1 MLARRSAGAM
11 TILGDIA
18 QAAGPVEYHR
28 WEDLLP
34 HLADGRGVSIAELR
48 LAYRVPRQVMEL
60 ALPLLPL
67 IAPDVAAPIAY
78 RDGDEP
84 PRFVQVHPAELV
96 GAAVREASAEAARDG
111 RAALIAPAK
120 LLPDLPAQPET
131 AFDEL
136 GAPFPTLTPRAAK
149 GLEFD
154 RVVLVEPAAIAAE
167 GAERIE
173 GLRALYVALT
183 RATKTLVVVHAEP
196 LPPELAPPSRQD
208 TSGV

>member
-1 MLARRSAGAM
+1 
-11 TILGDIA
+11 
-18 QAAGPVEYHR
+18 
-28 WEDLLP
+28 
-34 HLADGRGVSIAELR
+34 
-48 LAYRVPRQVMEL
+48 VPRQVMEL

-84 PRFVQVHPAELV
+84 PRFVNVGVEELV
-96 GAAVREASAEAARDG
+96 AAAVREAAHEAAREG
-111 RAALIAPAK
+111 RAALITPAK
-120 LLPDLPAQPET
+120 LLPQLPSHDDA

-136 GAPFPTLTPRAAK
+136 AAPFQTLTARGAK

-167 GAERIE
+167 GTERIE

-183 RATKTLVVVHAEP
+183 RATKTLVVVHAQP
-196 LPPELAPPSRQD
+196 LPPELRAAA
-208 TSGV
+208 